1 MTPVGCSFVK
11 TLADS
16 SRYTYELKAQIKEL
30 RDPQDISFLKLG
42 FLDFKARTA
51 LTKDY

>member
-11 TLADS
+11 TLSDS
-16 SRYTYELKAQIKEL
+16 SFYTYNLKAQIKEL
-30 RDPQDISFLKLG
+30 RDPQDIPFLKLG
-42 FLDFKARTA
+42 FLDIKARTA